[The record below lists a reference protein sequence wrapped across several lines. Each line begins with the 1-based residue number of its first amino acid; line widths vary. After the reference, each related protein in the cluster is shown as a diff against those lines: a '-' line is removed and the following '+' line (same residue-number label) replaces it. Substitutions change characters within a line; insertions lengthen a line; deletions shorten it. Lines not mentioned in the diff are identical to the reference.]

1 MSRIDLPEG
10 FYEDEVREGFYV
22 PSAIK
27 QAWGA
32 QIQVLNEIDR
42 ICDKLGIKYFIAMG
56 TFLGAVR
63 HGGFVPWD
71 DDLDMCMLRDDYN
84 RFLDEGAAL
93 LPDGYAVYNFR
104 TKEEHTSFNTN
115 IVAKSRICFE
125 PEHLERFHGFPYIVG
140 VDLFPLDYVSTDEQK
155 QELMRLKAQCLIKI
169 SDEFRDG
176 KLEGEERKKRFDILE
191 DQLGITI
198 PSDLSDSKIGQ
209 FLDIKTD
216 ELFASFIDEKDE
228 TEWAVYMMPFG
239 LDNIRRVSKRDF
251 SRQVYLPFETGEV
264 PVPLLYDDA
273 LKNLHP
279 DYMAIHKGWQVHDY
293 PFFLKSQAQLQEVLD
308 FELPEFKV
316 TADELLRMA
325 EERATKSKNML
336 SGRAGSLTEDTYRCV
351 VNECISEIERLIG
364 VLKDTDDIIVICG
377 QLQQIVIDLG
387 TYMEAIKGKG
397 YDLVALL
404 EKFCEAL
411 YKLAQADSDDEAE
424 LLYAALC
431 EQFQETADK
440 IRLRK
445 EVLFLPFKGEYWG
458 SFEAEYRKVSDDPD
472 ADVYIVPIPYYY
484 KDYMGRL
491 HDMQFAPEKYPAE
504 LELTGYDD
512 YDYALRHPD
521 VIYIQ
526 SPYDEWNVATSL
538 PPFFYSEKL
547 LKYTD
552 ELIYIPW
559 FKTDDFTR
567 ENGPEYVN
575 MRYYCTMPGVVN
587 ADCVILQSETIRNT
601 YIEKLC
607 DFAGEKT
614 RKVWEDKIVTRKYD
628 IGSEEFFEGEDA
640 KSPGTLLYYPDF
652 SCILKNGQQAID
664 KIRDVIKICKLAEDT
679 WRFVFFKGRFIDD
692 KLREIDPKLYDKYIE
707 LLGEVSRDES
717 FDVISEGE
725 SDYETL
731 VKRCSAYYGDGGHLA
746 HVFRNAG
753 KPVKL
758 QDYGTRDIDNVNDI
772 YECADFWTGK

>member
-1 MSRIDLPEG
+1 M
-10 FYEDEVREGFYV
+10 

-27 QAWGA
+27 QAWA
-32 QIQVLNEIDR
+32 AEIQVLNEIDKV
-42 ICDKLGIKYFIAMG
+42 CNELGIKYFVAMG
-56 TFLGAVR
+56 TLLGAVR
-63 HGGFVPWD
+63 HAGFIPWD
-71 DDLDMCMLRDDYN
+71 DDLDICMLRDDYI
-84 RFLDEGAAL
+84 RFIEEGLRL
-93 LPDGYAVYNFR
+93 LPEGYAVYNFK
-104 TKEEHTSFNTN
+104 TKEGHTSFNSN
-115 IVAKSRICFE
+115 IVSRSRICFE
-125 PEHLERFHGFPYIVG
+125 KDHLERFHGFPYVVG
-140 VDLFPLDYVSTDEQK
+140 VDLFVLDYVSSDDKK
-155 QELMRLKAQCLIKI
+155 QELIRLKSQYVIKT
-169 SDEFRDG
+169 SDEIKAGVLDTME
-176 KLEGEERKKRFDILE
+176 LKKRFDFLKNRVG
-191 DQLGITI
+191 LTV
-198 PSDLSDSKIGQ
+198 PSGLDDGKIIQ
-209 FLDIKTD
+209 MLDAAADDI
-216 ELFASFIDEKDE
+216 FASSVDEKDKA
-228 TEWAVYMMPFG
+228 EWVVYMMPFG
-239 LDNIRRVSKRDF
+239 IVNTRQVYKGDF
-251 SRQVYLPFETGEV
+251 LYQVYLPFETGKV
-264 PVPLLYDDA
+264 PVPLIYDDA

-279 DYMAIHKGWQVHDY
+279 DYMHIRKGLGVHDY

-308 FELPEFKV
+308 FEIPEYKV

-325 EERATKSKNML
+325 EERVAKNK
-336 SGRAGSLTEDTYRCV
+336 DTYRSV
-351 VNECISEIERLIG
+351 VNDCLVEMESLIG
-364 VLKDTDDIIVICG
+364 GLEDTDNIIDICG
-377 QLQQIVIDLG
+377 HLQQLAIDLG
-387 TYMEAIKGKG
+387 TYMEAIKGEG

-411 YKLAQADSDDEAE
+411 YKLAQTGNDDEEE

-431 EQFQETADK
+431 EQFRETADK

-472 ADVYIVPIPYYY
+472 TDVYIVPIPYYY

-491 HDMQFAPEKYPAE
+491 HDMQYAPEKYPAE
-504 LELTGYDD
+504 LKLIGYDD

-547 LKYTD
+547 LEYTD

-559 FKTDDFTR
+559 FRTDEFTR

-587 ADCVILQSETIRNT
+587 ADLVILQSETIRNT

-607 DFAGEKT
+607 DFAGEET
-614 RKVWEDKIVTRKYD
+614 RKIWEEKLVARKDD
-628 IGSEEFFEGEDA
+628 IRDGESLEKEDI
-640 KSPGTLLYYPDF
+640 KSPVTLLYYPDF

-664 KIRDVIKICKLAEDT
+664 KIRDFIKICKLEEDT

-692 KLREIDPKLYDKYIE
+692 NLREIDPKLYDKYME
-707 LLGEVSRDES
+707 LLGEVSRDEL

-725 SDYETL
+725 TDYETL
-731 VKRCSAYYGDGGHLA
+731 VKRCCAYYGDGGHLA
-746 HVFRNAG
+746 HMFRNEG